1 MYNLNELKQSIISS
15 GSITKSDVS
24 HLREVVYQDGRV
36 NRAEAN
42 FLFDL
47 HNELLNLGNIKAWD
61 DFFIQ
66 AICDHLLGDPSS
78 PHAIDNQEASWL
90 LDKIGEDTIID
101 DVEKELLQRLQQR
114 AKHLPSNLQ
123 QIQKRTSVL
132 RTLGRRI
139 LQILCHNTKT
149 ARSLEYGV
157 NKIGKQKREIFHKKT
172 STDEDY

>member
-1 MYNLNELKQSIISS
+1 MYNLNELKQSILAS
-15 GSITKSDVS
+15 GSITANDVS
-24 HLREVVYQDGRV
+24 CLREIVYQDGRV

-47 HNELLNLGNIKAWD
+47 HNELLNLGNLKAWD

-66 AICDHLLGDPSS
+66 AICDHLLGDSSS

-90 LDKIGEDTIID
+90 IDKIGEDTIID

-123 QIQKRTSVL
+123 QVQKRTSVL
-132 RTLGRRI
+132 HTLGRRI
-139 LQILCHNTKT
+139 FQILCHNTRT

-157 NKIGKQKREIFHKKT
+157 DSIGNKKREIFHKKT
-172 STDEDY
+172 STDEDH